1 MSKLSQSLTCL
12 SVHSIIKL
20 LNLGGSLRS
29 RVEWRSGGVESC
41 YTGRSASSVG
51 SLSDG
56 RVQFQIGQIF
66 CHSCRLV
73 LPLPP

>member
-20 LNLGGSLRS
+20 LNLAGSLRS
-29 RVEWRSGGVESC
+29 LVEWRSGGVESC
-41 YTGRSASSVG
+41 STGRSASSVG

-56 RVQFQIGQIF
+56 RDAV
-66 CHSCRLV
+66 SNWSNL
-73 LPLPP
+73 LS